1 MKLEGLPGSRNGAG
15 NESTRDHIESDS
27 EKDNLV
33 ASRGNNRDKREADE
47 TDEAAV
53 RGDIISSP
61 ERIPIFYQNI
71 KKKWS
76 LELDKILN
84 VGLYC
89 ILVRARQVAE
99 KRCEGGARSGSR
111 KPGH

>member
-1 MKLEGLPGSRNGAG
+1 MISIE
-15 NESTRDHIESDS
+15 ETRRPVEI
-27 EKDNLV
+27 LL
-33 ASRGNNRDKREADE
+33 AI
-47 TDEAAV
+47 
-53 RGDIISSP
+53 IISSP
-61 ERIPIFYQNI
+61 ERIPNFYQNI

-99 KRCEGGARSGSR
+99 KQCE
-111 KPGH
+111 KQKLWY